1 MLITHIEFFILQI
14 SQKCQKKIQRASQA
28 LTVVGTVKA
37 LRKNRPTPFPI
48 PSQDSK
54 ESATINPSPEV
65 VKLLYSFLEVAQ
77 NQSLELA
84 HH

>member
-1 MLITHIEFFILQI
+1 MLITHIEFFYFTDFPKV
-14 SQKCQKKIQRASQA
+14 SEKIQRASQA
-28 LTVVGTVKA
+28 LTVVGTVKT
-37 LRKNRPTPFPI
+37 LRKNRPTLFPI

-65 VKLLYSFLEVAQ
+65 VKLLSSFLEVAQ

-84 HH
+84 HY